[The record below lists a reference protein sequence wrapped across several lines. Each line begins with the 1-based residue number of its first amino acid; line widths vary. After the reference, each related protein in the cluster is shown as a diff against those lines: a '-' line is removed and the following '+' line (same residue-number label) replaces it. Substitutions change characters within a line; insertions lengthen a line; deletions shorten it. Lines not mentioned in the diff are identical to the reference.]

1 MAEKQSQ
8 SYLARITREAMNRDV
23 MGDWED
29 YADNRVVLLRSLDT
43 FTNNKYEYVVAE
55 VDGDMVIGA
64 HGIIDLRDFLDT
76 PAGLRYLD
84 VIAHNLGYTDFDD
97 YVLLSENGLP
107 AEARDEAH
115 GVIYKEDGSI
125 DKVNSSAYVFSLES
139 LAALLV
145 EHLFNCMDG
154 DYPFH
159 MTPEEAT
166 IWIIGLTGL
175 SYNF

>member
-1 MAEKQSQ
+1 
-8 SYLARITREAMNRDV
+8 
-23 MGDWED
+23 
-29 YADNRVVLLRSLDT
+29 
-43 FTNNKYEYVVAE
+43 
-55 VDGDMVIGA
+55 MVC
-64 HGIIDLRDFLDT
+64 
-76 PAGLRYLD
+76 
-84 VIAHNLGYTDFDD
+84 
-97 YVLLSENGLP
+97 
-107 AEARDEAH
+107 
-115 GVIYKEDGSI
+115 KEDGSI